1 MLHRRRNEMLTP
13 SQRDYIIRLIKEG
26 KELPE
31 EFKYILFPTI
41 QKEYELNYAGKMRK
55 EDLLANEDGVFPV
68 PLQVEKIFNGEEY
81 EAHKDNWRNMIIFGD
96 NLQLLK
102 TIYEN
107 KDPYIK
113 DKVKGKVR
121 LIYID
126 PPFATAEEFK
136 NKDGAKAYND
146 KAKGA
151 DFIEFIRRRLIL
163 AKEILAYDGNIVV
176 HLDNKKSHY
185 IKIVLD
191 EIFGEENFVNEI
203 IWHKGREGGSS
214 RSHSQNASMPTEYQ
228 NLLIYAN
235 NKSNRYWKPL
245 LGPYKESTVK
255 NIKKDEVGWYY
266 GRGRMG
272 RQPAEWEIEQG
283 KGLKT
288 YVSYDLTKTK
298 KQVVDMITGPG
309 AEFVAVG
316 DVWNNKMIKFSQTTG
331 YPTEKPEDLLKY
343 IINASTEEGDL
354 VMDFFSGSGT
364 VMSVA
369 EKLNRKWI
377 ACDFGKLSYFTMQ
390 KRILQIE
397 ESRDLNDK
405 NKKYGKKAKSFVTAQ
420 LGVYD
425 LKKAFELE
433 WKEYQQF
440 VAGLFEMEII
450 NHQIS
455 GLEFDGK
462 KGDYS
467 VKIFDYRKFKDS
479 SVDES
484 YLQEMHQIISRKISG
499 RVYIVA
505 PANFVEFLTDYYEI
519 DDIRYYFLK
528 VPYQLIRELHKTPFQ
543 KLRQPQSKNAVN
555 HYDEVVGFH
564 FIRQPEVKTEIKK
577 ENKKVII
584 HIKEFRSQYRKD
596 DKGVILENFETLS
609 AVFID
614 TDYNGK
620 SFEMDTAYF
629 ADELL
634 PTKSKKNLNV
644 REELKGYQDK
654 GLKISLNQSDVGN
667 QIMVVYTDI
676 YGNDFTEIFTI

>member
-1 MLHRRRNEMLTP
+1 MLTQ
-13 SQRDYIIRLIKEG
+13 SQRDYIMRLIQEG
-26 KELPE
+26 KDLPE
-31 EFKYILFPTI
+31 EFKYQLFPKA

-68 PLQVEKIFNGEEY
+68 PLQVEKVFNGEEY
-81 EAHKDNWRNMIIFGD
+81 EAHNDGWRNMIVFGD

-107 KDPYIK
+107 KDSLIK
-113 DKVKGKVR
+113 DKVKGKVK

-126 PPFATAEEFK
+126 PPFATTEEFK
-136 NKDGAKAYND
+136 NKEGARAYND

-151 DFIEFIRRRLIL
+151 EFIEFIRRRLII
-163 AKEILAYDGNIVV
+163 AKELLSYDGNIVV

-185 IKIVLD
+185 IKLVLD

-214 RSHSQNASMPTEYQ
+214 RSHSQSSSMPTEYQ
-228 NLLIYAN
+228 NLLIYSSK
-235 NKSNRYWKPL
+235 KSDRFWKPL

-255 NIKKDEVGWYY
+255 NIKKDDVGWYY

-283 KGLKT
+283 RGLKT
-288 YVSYDLTKTK
+288 YVSKDLTKTK
-298 KQVVDMITGPG
+298 KQVIDMITGPG

-316 DVWNNKMIKFSQTTG
+316 DVWNNKMIKFSQTTS

-354 VMDFFSGSGT
+354 VLDFFSGSGT
-364 VMSVA
+364 MMSVA

-390 KRILQIE
+390 KRILKIQ
-397 ESRDLNDK
+397 ESKHLNDK
-405 NKKYGKKAKSFVTAQ
+405 TNKYGKKAKSFITAQ

-440 VAGLFEMEII
+440 VSGLFEIEKIEH
-450 NHQIS
+450 NVG
-455 GLEFDGK
+455 GLEFSGK

-484 YLQEMHQIISRKISG
+484 YLEEMHRVVNNKISG

-505 PANFVEFLTDYYEI
+505 PANYVGFLTDYYEI

-528 VPYQLIRELHKTPFQ
+528 VPYQLIKELHKTPFQ
-543 KLRQPQSKNAVN
+543 KLRQPQTKNGVN

-564 FIRQPEVKTEIKK
+564 FIRQPEVKSDMKIEKNTV
-577 ENKKVII
+577 NII
-584 HIKEFRSQYRKD
+584 LKEFRSQYRKD

-614 TDYNGK
+614 KDYNGK
-620 SFEMDTAYF
+620 SFEMDEAYF

-634 PTKSKKNLNV
+634 LAKTENV
-644 REELKGYQDK
+644 EDIREELKEHQNK
-654 GLKISLNQSDVGN
+654 TLEISINRNEVGK

-676 YGNDFTEIFTI
+676 YGNDFTETFTI

>member
-1 MLHRRRNEMLTP
+1 MLTQ
-13 SQRDYIIRLIKEG
+13 SQREYILRLIQEG
-26 KELPE
+26 KELPH
-31 EFKYILFPTI
+31 EFKYLLFPTS

-55 EDLLANEDGVFPV
+55 EDLLADEDGVFPV
-68 PLQVEKIFNGEEY
+68 PLQVEKIFNDEEY
-81 EAHKDNWRNMIIFGD
+81 EAHGDNWKNMIVFGD

-102 TIYEN
+102 TVYAN
-107 KDPYIK
+107 KDPLIK
-113 DKVKGKVR
+113 DKVKGKVK

-146 KAKGA
+146 KAKGSE
-151 DFIEFIRRRLIL
+151 FIEFIRRRLIV
-163 AKEILAYDGNIVV
+163 AREILAYDGNIVV

-185 IKIVLD
+185 IKLVLD
-191 EIFGEENFVNEI
+191 EIFGEENYINEI
-203 IWHKGREGGSS
+203 IWNKGREGGSS
-214 RSHSQNASMPTEYQ
+214 RSHSQSSSMPTEYQ
-228 NLLIYAN
+228 NILIY
-235 NKSNRYWKPL
+235 SLNRRERFWKPL
-245 LGPYKESTVK
+245 LGPYKESTVN
-255 NIKKDEVGWYY
+255 NIKKDDVGWYY

-272 RQPAEWEIEQG
+272 RQPAEWEVEQG

-288 YVSYDLTKTK
+288 YVSKDLTKTK
-298 KQVVDMITGPG
+298 KQVIDMITGPG

-316 DVWNNKMIKFSQTTG
+316 DVWDNKMIRFSQTTN

-354 VMDFFSGSGT
+354 VLDFFSGSGT
-364 VMSVA
+364 MMAVA

-390 KRILQIE
+390 KRILQVQ
-397 ESRDLNDK
+397 ESRDLNDRSQI
-405 NKKYGKKAKSFVTAQ
+405 YGKKAKSFITAQ

-440 VAGLFEMEII
+440 VSGLFEIEII
-450 NHQIS
+450 KHEVA

-462 KGDYS
+462 KGSYS

-484 YLQEMHQIISRKISG
+484 YLEKMHAVVNNKIGS

-519 DDIRYYFLK
+519 DDVRYYFLK
-528 VPYQLIRELHKTPFQ
+528 VPYQLIKELHKTPFQ
-543 KLRQPQSKNAVN
+543 KLRQPQTKHGVN
-555 HYDEVVGFH
+555 NYDEVIGFH
-564 FIRQPEVKTEIKK
+564 FIRQPEVKSDIRIEK
-577 ENKKVII
+577 NMVSII
-584 HIKEFRSQYRKD
+584 LKEFRSQYRKD

-614 TDYNGK
+614 KDYNGK
-620 SFEMDTAYF
+620 SFEMDEAFF

-634 PTKSKKNLNV
+634 PSKTKKLEDI
-644 REELKGYQDK
+644 REELKEHHNK
-654 GLKISLNQSDVGN
+654 SLKISINRKEVGK